1 MKQGVKVAFISVYI
15 AEYKVFLCTAMD
27 RLFPGQFYA
36 LHGQERPGTRP
47 RDYGPLPIQNNIA
60 VKNRFLVFKG
70 IDLTWTP
77 GVWWMLVNRPSVVI
91 LGDGVRVISNYF
103 MHFVGKLTGAKII
116 YYTHGYN
123 HQAVF
128 TRSARVASA
137 SERIRRFLFAHSD
150 ALIVY
155 AQANKSY
162 LEACGIRTKIFVSPN
177 TLDTPTLLA
186 RRANVSQDALE
197 ALRRS
202 LGVKEGQ
209 HIIVFLGR
217 LVPEKEVDLFVDVI
231 RQLERAEKSRY
242 VGLVVGDGPSLTH
255 LKEYSEGL
263 FIHFAGHQSG
273 QALMNHLVCADCVFI
288 PSHVGLAVIEAF
300 CAGKPFVT
308 CKGRHHS
315 PEIDYVRHGINGLII
330 DAPDPSDI
338 AREIARLLNDQDKLK
353 QMSHEASITARA
365 LHPDASIEGFVQ
377 AIGYVR
383 SAEMTASS
391 PL

>member
-1 MKQGVKVAFISVYI
+1 
-15 AEYKVFLCTAMD
+15 
-27 RLFPGQFYA
+27 
-36 LHGQERPGTRP
+36 
-47 RDYGPLPIQNNIA
+47 
-60 VKNRFLVFKG
+60 
-70 IDLTWTP
+70 
-77 GVWWMLVNRPSVVI
+77 
-91 LGDGVRVISNYF
+91 
-103 MHFVGKLTGAKII
+103 
-116 YYTHGYN
+116 
-123 HQAVF
+123 
-128 TRSARVASA
+128 
-137 SERIRRFLFAHSD
+137 
-150 ALIVY
+150 
-155 AQANKSY
+155 
-162 LEACGIRTKIFVSPN
+162 
-177 TLDTPTLLA
+177 
-186 RRANVSQDALE
+186 VSQDALE

-263 FIHFAGHQSG
+263 PIHFAGHQSG
-273 QALMNHLVCADCVFI
+273 QALMNYLVCADCVFI

-315 PEIDYVRHGINGLII
+315 PEIDYVEHDNNGLII
-330 DAPDPSDI
+330 DAPNPSDI
-338 AREIARLLNDQDKLK
+338 AREIAHLLDDQEKIK
-353 QMSHEASITARA
+353 RMSHEASLTARA
-365 LHPDASIEGFVQ
+365 LHPDASIDGFVQ
-377 AIGYVR
+377 AISSVQ